1 MCCYCELKV
10 AKQQRERGLKVEEG
24 GGEGHDH
31 YPPLMELGRGH
42 HNHDQT
48 SMLSRVMREREMA
61 VMVSALTHVVAG
73 DVPQPQPQSDHH
85 SFTGQKR
92 GREMESSPDFSRLL
106 VSHGGGGGGFFSSS
120 SSSTS
125 SSSSSSYSSSVIATT
140 EASSNIYSTIAT
152 TEGGVAD
159 QTTFSARYEYSTDEK
174 SIQQEP
180 RRYRGVRQRPWGKW
194 AAEIRD
200 PFKAARVWLGTF
212 ETAEAAARAYDEA
225 ALRFRGNK
233 AKLNFPENVKLRSSS
248 QNPAPTHLPISDS
261 LKPLMSI
268 PASTQSI
275 VQSRPLGDLVTTK
288 TEVSGSSYG
297 HNNLDYN
304 QVDLDFGDYQ
314 WKHSMDFNDQLIFSS
329 PMASHLQPS
338 FSVSVSSS
346 SSSPS
351 PPSSLALFF
360 PGQPPVHFMPT
371 TTQSGGN
378 VEFPG
383 GLWPDSTH
391 YSSSSG

>member
-10 AKQQRERGLKVEEG
+10 AKQQRKRGLKVEEE
-24 GGEGHDH
+24 GGEGHDHDH

-42 HNHDQT
+42 DHT
-48 SMLSRVMREREMA
+48 SMLSRVMREREMS

-73 DVPQPQPQSDHH
+73 DVPDHL
-85 SFTGQKR
+85 SFSGQKR
-92 GREMESSPDFSRLL
+92 GREMESVPDFSPP
-106 VSHGGGGGGFFSSS
+106 
-120 SSSTS
+120 
-125 SSSSSSYSSSVIATT
+125 T
-140 EASSNIYSTIAT
+140 EASSNIYSTITT

-159 QTTFSARYEYSTDEK
+159 QTTFSARYEYSTNEK
-174 SIQQEP
+174 SIQQES

-212 ETAEAAARAYDEA
+212 DTAEAAARAYDEA

-233 AKLNFPENVKLRSSS
+233 AKLNFPENVKLRSPS
-248 QNPAPTHLPISDS
+248 QDPTPTLLPVSDS
-261 LKPLMSI
+261 LKPLLSI
-268 PASTQSI
+268 SASTQSI

-288 TEVSGSSYG
+288 TEVSGSGSG
-297 HNNLDYN
+297 SGLNNLDYN

-314 WKHSMDFNDQLIFSS
+314 WQQSMDFNDQLVFSS
-329 PMASHLQPS
+329 SMASHLQPS
-338 FSVSVSSS
+338 FSASVSSS

-351 PPSSLALFF
+351 PPPSSLALFF

-371 TTQSGGN
+371 TTQNGGN
-378 VEFPG
+378 VDFPG
-383 GLWPDSTH
+383 RYWPDSTH